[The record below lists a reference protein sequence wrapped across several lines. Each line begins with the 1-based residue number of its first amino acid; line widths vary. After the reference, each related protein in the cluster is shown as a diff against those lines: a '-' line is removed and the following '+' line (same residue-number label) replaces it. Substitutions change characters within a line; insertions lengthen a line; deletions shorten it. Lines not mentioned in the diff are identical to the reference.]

1 MEFARFGR
9 TWASGV
15 VEVSTDLEDVRSGF
29 WGVVVTFEGGVT
41 AVRFADVDA
50 TPRPLPSW
58 APLEG
63 EWSTSLGRTAYV
75 GRVRDIRDRIAA
87 GEVYQVNLCRVLSHP
102 LPPGSGLV
110 GLAPL
115 LEAGN
120 PAPYAA
126 TIHVP
131 SAGLEVLC
139 ASPEAY
145 LLRDGDRVVSR
156 PIKGTASSRDA
167 MLVKDYAENV
177 MITDLVRNDL
187 GRVCLPGTV
196 AVGELC
202 ATEAHPGLVHLVTD
216 VTGVLRPGTSWTELL
231 RATFPPGSV
240 SGAPKHTA
248 LAAIAD
254 LEPGPRGP
262 YCGAVGWIDADT
274 GRAELAVG
282 IRTFWVEED
291 DVGASRVRFGSGAG
305 ITWGSDPEQEWRE
318 TLLKAAR
325 LVGLASGRVVA

>member
-1 MEFARFGR
+1 VEFAHFGR
-9 TWASGV
+9 RWASGV
-15 VEVSTDLEDVRSGF
+15 VEVSTDLEDLRSGF
-29 WGVVVTFEGGVT
+29 WGVVVTFEGSVT

-50 TPRPLPSW
+50 MPRPLPPW
-58 APLEG
+58 TPLEG
-63 EWSTSLGRTAYV
+63 AWSTSLDRTAYV
-75 GRVRDIRDRIAA
+75 AGVCEIRDRIAA
-87 GEVYQVNLCRVLSHP
+87 GDVYQVNLCRVLSHP
-102 LPPGSGLV
+102 LPPGSGLA

-115 LEAGN
+115 LAAGN
-120 PAPYAA
+120 PAPHAA

-131 SAGLEVLC
+131 SAGLQVLC

-145 LLRDGDRVVSR
+145 LLRDGDRIVSR
-156 PIKGTASSRDA
+156 PIKGTASSRET

-187 GRVCLPGTV
+187 GRVCQPGTV
-196 AVGELC
+196 GVRELC
-202 ATEAHPGLVHLVTD
+202 ATEVHPGLVHLVTD
-216 VTGVLRPGTSWTELL
+216 VAGVLRPGTSWTELL
-231 RATFPPGSV
+231 EATFPPGSV

-254 LEPGPRGP
+254 LEPVPRGP
-262 YCGAVGWIDADT
+262 YCGAIGWIDADT

-291 DVGASRVRFGSGAG
+291 DVGAPRVSFGSGAG

-318 TLLKAAR
+318 TSLKTAR
-325 LVGLASGRVVA
+325 LIGLASGKVVA